1 MGEYSWVVQSDKFWT
16 LRKHILDCSKTFLES
31 VIKACVPRGVY
42 SLLLVPPSLGPRQ
55 TWVGGTNRGRIRP
68 GQKGNGEG
76 GGATKK
82 RRGQGRRVA
91 VTEHWSNGVSR
102 VATMTKHPSTTHGG
116 STRRQQGQ
124 HGDKKGRGWAE
135 ETLLLL
141 LVLHGTCLGQSPSQV
156 GRNDE
161 DSSHH
166 EMMQCPAPPTPS
178 FSPDPLGR
186 HRPRVCSCAQELL
199 DSH

>member
-1 MGEYSWVVQSDKFWT
+1 MCPTGSLFLAARPSFFGSEADLGRRHKPRTDSTWSKGE
-16 LRKHILDCSKTFLES
+16 
-31 VIKACVPRGVY
+31 RG
-42 SLLLVPPSLGPRQ
+42 
-55 TWVGGTNRGRIRP
+55 
-68 GQKGNGEG
+68 G

-91 VTEHWSNGVSR
+91 VTEHRSNGVSR
-102 VATMTKHPSTTHGG
+102 VATLTKHPSTTHGG

-124 HGDKKGRGWAE
+124 HGDKKGRVWAE

>member
-1 MGEYSWVVQSDKFWT
+1 MSHGESIPGRS
-16 LRKHILDCSKTFLES
+16 
-31 VIKACVPRGVY
+31 
-42 SLLLVPPSLGPRQ
+42 SLLL
-55 TWVGGTNRGRIRP
+55 WVRGRLGSEAQTEDGFDLVKR
-68 GQKGNGEG
+68 GTGR

-91 VTEHWSNGVSR
+91 VTEHRSNGVSR
-102 VATMTKHPSTTHGG
+102 VATLTKHPSTTHGG

-124 HGDKKGRGWAE
+124 HGDKNGRGWAE

-166 EMMQCPAPPTPS
+166 EMMQCPAPATPS

-186 HRPRVCSCAQELL
+186 HRPGVCSCAQELL